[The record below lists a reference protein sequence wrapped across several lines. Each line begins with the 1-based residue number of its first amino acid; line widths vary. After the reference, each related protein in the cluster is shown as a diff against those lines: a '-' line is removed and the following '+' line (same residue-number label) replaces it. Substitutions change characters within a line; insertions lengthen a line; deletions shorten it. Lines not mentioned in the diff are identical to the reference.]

1 MVPTSRA
8 TRSHIVLWA
17 LPGHSLPVPTI
28 SSHLT
33 ICTPVGT
40 ILFCTLALSLWLILL
55 PLAPHH
61 SLLVLRALA
70 HKHTHSVYLP
80 AHSLPGSPNPLR
92 PTPVFL
98 PPIYMHSS
106 APRPHLRC
114 LTTWSMLD
122 TFSWSLMTLRSL
134 GQLLTGE
141 VNITPSVWL
150 ILVL

>member
-17 LPGHSLPVPTI
+17 LPGHGLPVPTI

-40 ILFCTLALSLWLILL
+40 ILFCTLALSLWFILL

-70 HKHTHSVYLP
+70 HKHTHTQSTYLHTLFQ
-80 AHSLPGSPNPLR
+80 AV
-92 PTPVFL
+92 PTP
-98 PPIYMHSS
+98 
-106 APRPHLRC
+106 
-114 LTTWSMLD
+114 
-122 TFSWSLMTLRSL
+122 
-134 GQLLTGE
+134 
-141 VNITPSVWL
+141 
-150 ILVL
+150 